1 MPAFEG
7 NSIPQ
12 WARDKGAYIV
22 EYFYVESNIEPD
34 KYYTDLG
41 IRDKEGNLITES
53 FNDEEIK
60 RIKQILPAREL

>member
-1 MPAFEG
+1 MPVFEG

-12 WARDKGAYIV
+12 WARDKGAYVV
-22 EYFYVESNIEPD
+22 EYCYVELNIEPNQ
-34 KYYTDLG
+34 YYTSLE

-60 RIKQILPAREL
+60 RIKQILPAIEL